1 MTTAEPPRCRW
12 LLHVDLDQFQVA
24 VERLRSPELASET
37 VIVGGNGDPTEA
49 RKVVTCA
56 SYEARGLGVRAG
68 MPLRSAHR
76 KAPDAVYLPVDAPAY
91 DTVSAEVMDVLR
103 AFGHP
108 VEVWGWDEAFIGV
121 GPVGE
126 PGLAADEIQRF
137 AIEVR
142 TAVLAR
148 CGLECCIGISD
159 NKQRAKMA
167 TGFAKAVS
175 KTGDRSEVA
184 PDRVFLL
191 DDGNWLALMAERDT
205 RELWSVGPKTAQKL
219 AAHGI
224 GTVAELIGTP
234 RDRLISIFGPHQG
247 NWLYVLC
254 RGGGDSSITVQPWVA
269 KSHSK
274 SRTFARDLTGPD
286 ELAHEAGE
294 LARELLKQVVAEK
307 RDVFRV
313 AVTVRTTTFY
323 TRTKS
328 HKLRAATVSADD
340 LLPEVEALLAKFEL
354 DRPVRLLGVRFDLL
368 DDEVVASGVERSPD
382 SS

>member
-1 MTTAEPPRCRW
+1 MTTAEPPRYRW

-91 DTVSAEVMDVLR
+91 DAVSAEVMDVLR

-108 VEVWGWDEAFIGV
+108 VEVWGWDEAYV
-121 GPVGE
+121 GAAVDDPFELAEKIRAVIAAE
-126 PGLAADEIQRF
+126 TGLSCS
-137 AIEVR
+137 V
-142 TAVLAR
+142 
-148 CGLECCIGISD
+148 GISD

-234 RDRLISIFGPHQG
+234 RDRLIWEDAETIERDEEWVDSNFG
-247 NWLYVLC
+247 VDR
-254 RGGGDSSITVQPWVA
+254 RGD
-269 KSHSK
+269 
-274 SRTFARDLTGPD
+274 
-286 ELAHEAGE
+286 
-294 LARELLKQVVAEK
+294 RE
-307 RDVFRV
+307 RR
-313 AVTVRTTTFY
+313 
-323 TRTKS
+323 
-328 HKLRAATVSADD
+328 RAD
-340 LLPEVEALLAKFEL
+340 P
-354 DRPVRLLGVRFDLL
+354 RQ
-368 DDEVVASGVERSPD
+368 SGYR
-382 SS
+382 